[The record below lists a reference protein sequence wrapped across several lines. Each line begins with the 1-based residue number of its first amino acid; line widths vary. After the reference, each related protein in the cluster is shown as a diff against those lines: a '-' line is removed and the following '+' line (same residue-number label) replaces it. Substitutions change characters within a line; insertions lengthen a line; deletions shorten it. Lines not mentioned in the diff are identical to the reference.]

1 MVMRVSAALRTS
13 MAEAIVDSIDA
24 GVCRHTSAFI
34 PPDVQFAD
42 SPYDTTLAEG
52 SWSIETSYTGE
63 VQAIALGSDSPSL
76 QNDMIQRSF
85 AV

>member
-1 MVMRVSAALRTS
+1 
-13 MAEAIVDSIDA
+13 
-24 GVCRHTSAFI
+24 
-34 PPDVQFAD
+34 VQFAD